1 MSERLIDQLSRQAPR
16 LAALGDDLTGLAS
29 DVSAV
34 EDVPRQISAEW
45 HAELQ
50 RMDATRRTL
59 STTVRRRERAVALRS
74 KADAKEEKDLAFLA
88 ATQATSQQRARQA
101 VARRDDAKAKAAQA
115 AARAAAATAEG
126 RSVTA
131 ADDAHR
137 G

>member
-59 STTVRRRERAVALRS
+59 STTVRRRERAVALC
-74 KADAKEEKDLAFLA
+74 
-88 ATQATSQQRARQA
+88 
-101 VARRDDAKAKAAQA
+101 
-115 AARAAAATAEG
+115 
-126 RSVTA
+126 
-131 ADDAHR
+131 
-137 G
+137 